1 MHCEKNFYENMLKT
15 TLSAKDNYGN
25 RQDMEQRRTREEL
38 WLRPS
43 QNQWDIFHMPLAP
56 YVLKPNEKVIVM
68 DIVKKLKTPSNYVGA
83 IHKCLA
89 NGKLRYMKSH
99 DFHVL
104 MHQVGIYSACS
115 CYALSWLNF
124 KVHIKFVLEAFVND
138 VLLCSDC
145 VTSS

>member
-1 MHCEKNFYENMLKT
+1 MHYEKNLCENMLKT
-15 TLSAKDNYGN
+15 TFGAKDSYDN
-25 RQDMEQRRTREEL
+25 RQDMEQRGIRKEL

-43 QNQWDIFHMPLAP
+43 QNWQDIFHMPPAP

-89 NGKLRYMKSH
+89 NGKLCYMKSH

-104 MHQVGIYSACS
+104 MHQVGIYFACS
-115 CYALSWLNF
+115 CYTLSWLNF
-124 KVHIKFVLEAFVND
+124 KFHIKFV
-138 VLLCSDC
+138 
-145 VTSS
+145 